1 MIADISSRVRRV
13 LSWSILCL
21 ACAGL
26 LLMGLA
32 ERDARAA
39 VLRPVPEAPLPFA
52 RHKVVGLDLR
62 SFSSL
67 ESLQWLQVGGVQP
80 YALLMVQVDSDIV
93 TALTQP
99 DDQPSALAAMD
110 QLVAAAQ
117 GTPLA
122 VCLARP
128 VVAVGGLAI
137 AQAVAEALVERYPG
151 AIAYVLGCG
160 VENSD
165 EWHRDLS
172 RAIRGEDAMLP
183 PDVLIPMSAGA
194 SLTLFD
200 TAGNDSLGGADIL
213 GRLPGTDRY
222 SAAVVTVTR
231 PADEALVRHA
241 REAMT
246 SLAALALIVV
256 QPERS
261 VDPAALSAS
270 LSGVG
275 LNTAL
280 LPEGF
285 TSVTAPGVAADGDWI
300 LSTVGTVPYAR
311 TTTNAAI
318 ALEFVGTNVFV
329 QALTS
334 PDGGT
339 LLAWID
345 PPADDPTVSPVARI
359 DLQDDQASDTTI
371 QIATG
376 LLGKRHRLVLSAE
389 NAEGQSVSVSG
400 VVVTGQAA
408 PGSIAKLAA
417 AALLMIAVLALTE
430 RALANIRSIRES
442 EQLRPTRAIGHPRVF
457 KR

>member
-1 MIADISSRVRRV
+1 MIADISSPVRRV
-13 LSWSILCL
+13 LSWSLLCL
-21 ACAGL
+21 ACAGFL
-26 LLMGLA
+26 LLGLA

-62 SFSSL
+62 SLSSL
-67 ESLQWLQVGGVQP
+67 ESLQWLRAGGVAP
-80 YALLMVQVDSDIV
+80 YALVIVQVDSDIV

-99 DDQPSALAAMD
+99 DDQPTALAAMD
-110 QLVAAAQ
+110 EIVAAAQ

-122 VCLARP
+122 VCLSRP

-160 VENSD
+160 IENSA

-172 RAIRGEDAMLP
+172 RAIRGEDSALA
-183 PDVLIPMSAGA
+183 PDVLIPLSAGA
-194 SLTLFD
+194 TLTLFNTPD
-200 TAGNDSLGGADIL
+200 DDALGSSDIL

-222 SAAVVTVTR
+222 SAALVALTR
-231 PADEALVRHA
+231 PADEALVTHA
-241 REAMT
+241 REAIT
-246 SLAALALIVV
+246 NVAALALVLV

-261 VDPAALSAS
+261 IDPAALSAS
-270 LSGVG
+270 FNAVG
-275 LNTAL
+275 LNSAQ

-285 TSVTAPGVAADGDWI
+285 SSVTAPGVAADGDWI

-345 PPADDPTVSPVARI
+345 PPADDPTAAPIARI
-359 DLQDDQASDTTI
+359 DLEDDQASDTTI

-376 LLGKRHRLVLSAE
+376 LPGQRHRLILAAE
-389 NAEGQSVSVSG
+389 NADGQSVSVSG

-408 PGSIAKLAA
+408 AEPIANLAA
-417 AALLMIAVLALTE
+417 TALLVIAVLALSE
-430 RALANIRSIRES
+430 RALANIRSIREN
-442 EQLRPTRAIGHPRVF
+442 EQQRPTRAIGHPRVF